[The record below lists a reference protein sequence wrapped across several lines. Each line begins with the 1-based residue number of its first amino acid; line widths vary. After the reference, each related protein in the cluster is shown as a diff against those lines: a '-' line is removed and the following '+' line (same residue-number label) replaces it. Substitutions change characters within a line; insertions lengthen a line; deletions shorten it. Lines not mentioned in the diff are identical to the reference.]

1 MWNVATYIAVTNC
14 GVPLSRK
21 VWDAVTGED
30 VLTLAHKHIVKSVNF
45 TQVISKLLSWL
56 LLNGSDGQATHPATA
71 LSLTSCLWWQDSN
84 HLLTG
89 GNDKLIRIYDLSK
102 PEAGLYRCSCLF
114 TFQHFALFTI
124 HPFLDV
130 FACPSEPQ
138 EIPGHTSAIKKA
150 LWCNNDKQILSAAD
164 DKTVRSVVCP

>member
-1 MWNVATYIAVTNC
+1 MKECMWNVATYIAVTNC

-71 LSLTSCLWWQDSN
+71 LSLTSCL
-84 HLLTG
+84 
-89 GNDKLIRIYDLSK
+89 
-102 PEAGLYRCSCLF
+102 
-114 TFQHFALFTI
+114 
-124 HPFLDV
+124 
-130 FACPSEPQ
+130 
-138 EIPGHTSAIKKA
+138 
-150 LWCNNDKQILSAAD
+150 
-164 DKTVRSVVCP
+164 